1 LLTRRSCGR
10 TCRGE
15 IQETHAHLRVQF
27 FKPDQHLGRYW
38 RASLGRFT
46 QARQKPFD
54 QIESQQV
61 PDRGL
66 GPFYCVETKSF
77 TTPFLIRTKPEADVV
92 VEDVWPQP
100 WTLPFGILPLGSPE
114 RRMKKH
120 ELAERLPSLSDDGR
134 HWTQLLHVE
143 PPTVF
148 ALSQISEED
157 WAVLV
162 SELAV
167 E

>member
-1 LLTRRSCGR
+1 MHIFVFSSSNLTNTWAGIGARRWAVSRRQGNNPSIR
-10 TCRGE
+10 S
-15 IQETHAHLRVQF
+15 
-27 FKPDQHLGRYW
+27 K
-38 RASLGRFT
+38 ASKLPIG
-46 QARQKPFD
+46 
-54 QIESQQV
+54 
-61 PDRGL
+61 GL
-66 GPFYCVETKSF
+66 GLFYCVETKSF
-77 TTPFLIRTKPEADVV
+77 TTPFLIRTKPQADVV
-92 VEDVWPQP
+92 VEDVWPEP
-100 WTLPFGILPLGSPE
+100 WALPFGILPLGSPE

-120 ELAERLPSLSDDGR
+120 ELAERLPSLSDGGR

-148 ALSQISEED
+148 APSQISEED